1 MADGKN
7 VKQPRFG
14 FVVLH
19 YLVDDAT
26 WRCVESIRRVCE
38 GHDCRIV
45 VVDNDSAN
53 GSWERLCERYG
64 DAGDVT
70 LVHND
75 ANEGFA
81 RGNNT
86 GYRLCRDGLGCD
98 YVVTINND
106 ATIASTGFIDDCVE
120 DYERTG
126 CGVIGPDIVSL
137 RDQRHQNPSYGII
150 DSHEEVVRQTE
161 RFRRILTLE
170 RLHLF
175 GPLITVKH
183 ALTGSGGE
191 KPSPYTHATAEAIAG
206 KPYKLH
212 GACLVFTPAYVQRF
226 EDAFDPGTFLY
237 FEEHILA
244 MRCRQADLEMLYDPR
259 LLVNHQEDASTDSM
273 KQDRRTKQIFTLTN
287 YLQSL
292 QVLDR
297 YVEPLR

>member
-1 MADGKN
+1 MTDGKN

-26 WRCVESIRRVCE
+26 WRCVESIRRAGQ
-38 GHDCRIV
+38 GHDYRIV

-53 GSWERLCERYG
+53 GSWERLCARYG
-64 DAGDVT
+64 DASDVT

-75 ANEGFA
+75 VNEGFA

-86 GYRLCRDGLGCD
+86 GYRLCRDELGCD

-106 ATIASTGFIDDCVE
+106 ATIASDGFIDDCVE

-150 DSHEEVVRQTE
+150 DSHDEVVRQTA

-170 RLHLF
+170 KLHLF
-175 GPLITVKH
+175 GPLTAVKRT
-183 ALTGSGGE
+183 LTGGAKATE
-191 KPSPYTHATAEAIAG
+191 SPYTHATAEAIAG

-212 GACLVFTPAYVQRF
+212 GACLIFTPAYLCLF

-244 MRCRQADLEMLYDPR
+244 MRCRQAGLAMHYDPR
-259 LLVNHQEDASTDSM
+259 IRVDHQEDASTEQL
-273 KQDRRTKQIFTLTN
+273 KQDRRAKQIFTLTN

-297 YVEPLR
+297 YVEPHR

>member
-1 MADGKN
+1 MTDGKN

-19 YLVDDAT
+19 YLVDNAT
-26 WRCVESIRRVCE
+26 QRCVESIRRVCR
-38 GHDCRIV
+38 GLDYRIV

-53 GSWERLCERYG
+53 GSWERLCDLYG
-64 DAGDVT
+64 DTDGVT
-70 LVHND
+70 LVHNA

-86 GYRLCRDGLGCD
+86 GYRLCRDELGCG
-98 YVVTINND
+98 YIVTVNND
-106 ATIASTGFIDDCVE
+106 AMIIDTRFVEECME

-150 DSHEEVVRQTE
+150 DSHEEVVRQAT

-170 RLHLF
+170 KLHLF
-175 GPLITVKH
+175 GPLIAVKQ
-183 ALTGSGGE
+183 ALTGSSGK
-191 KPSPYTHATAEAIAG
+191 KPSPYTHATAEAVAG

-212 GACLVFTPAYVQRF
+212 GACLIFTPAYVQRF
-226 EDAFDPGTFLY
+226 ADAFDPGTFLY

-244 MRCRQADLEMLYDPR
+244 MRCRQAGLEMLYDPR
-259 LLVNHQEDASTDSM
+259 LQVVHQEDASTDSM
-273 KQDRRTKQIFTLTN
+273 KQDRRAKQIFTLTN

-297 YVEPLR
+297 YVE